1 MIAIGYDYGTT
12 TSWMTAWSEKDKSQ
26 RVVSMPS
33 ALLLRQNSNE
43 YIFGDNAI
51 AQANT
56 TGEFIKS
63 PKRYIVEKKTMDFEE
78 TYHCCLGNVLRC
90 FSGQMLDKVMA
101 LNHTGR
107 PACITVT
114 IPNCYDGEQMRFMR
128 QSMEEMFAQH
138 YGGCKLYLLPEPIAA
153 AIYYVMSVPI
163 PGGVKEERY
172 IVTCDIGG
180 GTTDLSVIWLCREKV
195 KNNKIDVTFK
205 VVATVSDGKLGG
217 DNIDS
222 LLFNSLIQDIQGE
235 LANEHGSKLEVMK
248 AKELLSHATEAKVE
262 VFLNNGTPKCCTFHR
277 TQLKEQLKLT
287 VCNAS
292 NSTFSERLTSWIQ
305 KLKWLTEQAYRTEFK
320 SQNVVFDWSKVI
332 LLPVGGSMRI
342 PYLRDVFRLAFPGAN
357 MHDLKNELDEKYN
370 SVVYGA
376 MFYSAIMS
384 NMSSLRIR
392 NVSIVG
398 RNRFPVSVEYLQNRL
413 YPIVQTN
420 MPDGCYCTDR
430 LRPLKILSDGS
441 FEISNLRLFLRDD
454 DEIAEN
460 DVADFELP
468 INQTFMSNGRKADEI
483 PIKLSLEVANSE
495 ILKAKVMIE
504 NIDADGHDFVR
515 EYSQDEIL
523 RRL

>member
-1 MIAIGYDYGTT
+1 
-12 TSWMTAWSEKDKSQ
+12 
-26 RVVSMPS
+26 
-33 ALLLRQNSNE
+33 
-43 YIFGDNAI
+43 
-51 AQANT
+51 
-56 TGEFIKS
+56 
-63 PKRYIVEKKTMDFEE
+63 
-78 TYHCCLGNVLRC
+78 
-90 FSGQMLDKVMA
+90 
-101 LNHTGR
+101 
-107 PACITVT
+107 
-114 IPNCYDGEQMRFMR
+114 
-128 QSMEEMFAQH
+128 
-138 YGGCKLYLLPEPIAA
+138 
-153 AIYYVMSVPI
+153 
-163 PGGVKEERY
+163 
-172 IVTCDIGG
+172 
-180 GTTDLSVIWLCREKV
+180 
-195 KNNKIDVTFK
+195 
-205 VVATVSDGKLGG
+205 
-217 DNIDS
+217 
-222 LLFNSLIQDIQGE
+222 
-235 LANEHGSKLEVMK
+235 
-248 AKELLSHATEAKVE
+248 
-262 VFLNNGTPKCCTFHR
+262 
-277 TQLKEQLKLT
+277 
-287 VCNAS
+287 
-292 NSTFSERLTSWIQ
+292 
-305 KLKWLTEQAYRTEFK
+305 
-320 SQNVVFDWSKVI
+320 
-332 LLPVGGSMRI
+332 MRI

-384 NMSSLRIR
+384 NMSSLCIR

-468 INQTFMSNGRKADEI
+468 INQTFMSNGRKANEI